1 MVCAFLASAAIA
13 SRECVLPVVGQYF
26 TFEKMICPARS
37 LNIVETL
44 SLILT
49 KVIAYCW
56 QRLLER
62 LLGEPLLPVRT
73 NGQLISFETHTDDSC
88 M

>member
-62 LLGEPLLPVRT
+62 LLGEPLLPVRR